1 MPALQNP
8 RHERYAQL
16 IFEALTNG
24 ESKPYFQSRAYIAAG
39 YTARDTDRN
48 HRSAQASS
56 SRLLSRV
63 IHRVR
68 ELQAQ
73 AAERTQETAEKCVQE
88 LNQLRRDAH
97 ADKAYTA
104 AVSAVMGKAKILNL
118 IVDQHEFRGKV
129 DFTQA
134 SSMEDIGKKLLQ
146 SIGFSEPDDIS
157 VAAAVAANN
166 AFIRELEAIAAQAQG
181 LTIDQD
187 DD

>member
-1 MPALQNP
+1 MPAPQNR

-16 IFEALTNG
+16 IFEGLTNG
-24 ESKPYFQSRAYIAAG
+24 ESKPYSQSRAYIAAG
-39 YTARDTDRN
+39 YSARDTDRN

-97 ADKAYTA
+97 ADKAYAA

-118 IVDQHEFRGKV
+118 SVDQPPNTSV
-129 DFTQA
+129 DF
-134 SSMEDIGKKLLQ
+134 SSAKSMQDLGERLLK
-146 SIGFSEPDDIS
+146 SVGLREPSPLD
-157 VAAAVAANN
+157 VAAAIEANDR
-166 AFIRELEAIAAQAQG
+166 FIAELEAIAAKAQATLEG
-181 LTIDQD
+181 
-187 DD
+187 

>member
-1 MPALQNP
+1 MPALDNP
-8 RHERYAQL
+8 RWERFAQAIVEGL
-16 IFEALTNG
+16 ANG
-24 ESKPYFQSRAYIAAG
+24 DRKPYSQSRAYIAAG

-97 ADKAYTA
+97 TDKAYGA

-118 IVDQHEFRGKV
+118 DTPQPSPT
-129 DFTQA
+129 DFKSA
-134 SSMEDIGKKLLQ
+134 KSMHDIGERLLRSVGLPSPDED
-146 SIGFSEPDDIS
+146 SI
-157 VAAAVAANN
+157 AAAIEANDR
-166 AFIRELEAIAAQAQG
+166 FIAELEAIKARAEKHDRV
-181 LTIDQD
+181 LDCPR
-187 DD
+187 

>member
-16 IFEALTNG
+16 IFEGLTNG
-24 ESKPYFQSRAYIAAG
+24 ESKPYSQSRAYIAAG

-73 AAERTQETAEKCVQE
+73 AAERAQESADKCVQE

-97 ADKAYTA
+97 SDKAYRA
-104 AVSAVMGKAKILNL
+104 AVAAVMGKAKILNFSTA
-118 IVDQHEFRGKV
+118 EPNTTNAT
-129 DFTQA
+129 DFKSA
-134 SSMEDIGKKLLQ
+134 KSMQDIGRRLLQ
-146 SIGFSEPDDIS
+146 SMGLKEPDDASIQAAIEANDTFIDRLKAIS
-157 VAAAVAANN
+157 
-166 AFIRELEAIAAQAQG
+166 EAGQG
-181 LTIDQD
+181 LTLDQND
-187 DD
+187 

>member
-1 MPALQNP
+1 MPALKNP

-16 IFEALTNG
+16 IVEGLANG
-24 ESKPYFQSRAYIAAG
+24 ESKPYSQSRAYIAAG

-48 HRSAQASS
+48 HRSAQAAS

-118 IVDQHEFRGKV
+118 IVDQHEFRGQV
-129 DFTQA
+129 DFSQA
-134 SSMEDIGKKLLQ
+134 SSMEDIGRKLLQ
-146 SIGFSEPDDIS
+146 SIGFREPDDVSIQ
-157 VAAAVAANN
+157 AAVEANDLLIDTLQ
-166 AFIRELEAIAAQAQG
+166 AIHKRAQELT
-181 LTIDQD
+181 L
-187 DD
+187 